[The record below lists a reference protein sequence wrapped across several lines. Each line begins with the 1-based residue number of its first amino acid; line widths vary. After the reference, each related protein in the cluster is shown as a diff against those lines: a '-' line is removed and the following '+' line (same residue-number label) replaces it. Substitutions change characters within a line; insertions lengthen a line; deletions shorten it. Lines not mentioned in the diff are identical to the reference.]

1 MDTAY
6 SKHPRVRSGENDR
19 ITQEYGRE
27 DGKSKSSKEIGHET
41 KWSDRGPTARND
53 GGNEFTKQRQDRRKI
68 KQKKEE
74 SKKKIQSFLLKVMNF
89 VGSEAE
95 FKTMLKK
102 VSRHTFVIKDYK
114 LDGHDAQCIAE
125 FPSARQVK
133 DATYAFQMHNR
144 TSKLKIVLQK
154 QEVKPRAST
163 GTKLAQCLEK
173 MTEKASGVLA
183 KHQAQMD
190 IIQERID
197 GTGHKKKVFMAVED
211 YKRKQEEMEALE
223 FKLQE
228 MDNQKKEFKGFLKC
242 TIAKL
247 EEVRAA
253 KKVDTIYSAF
263 KVECT
268 RLRTA
273 LPMYANRTEIM
284 SMVTKNQVSVLLGE
298 TGSGKST
305 QVAQYMYQAGL
316 ANEGLIVC
324 TQPRKIAAIS
334 LATHVAQEMG
344 SSVGQLVG
352 YKVGMQ
358 IRKSHDTKI
367 IYMTDHM
374 LLNECLKDKNLSSY
388 SCIIVDEA
396 HERSIYTDLL
406 LGMVKKCINN
416 RGDLRVVVT
425 SATIDPAVFV
435 DYFGGSC
442 PILSVSG
449 RMFPVDV
456 IWPEDEDIN
465 DNYEQAAVEKTIR
478 IHQSEERGDILTF
491 LTSPLEVERCC
502 ISFKENLSTEMNF
515 VCLPLHGRL
524 QANEQQ
530 KVFDSPPNGKRKIV
544 FATNSAE
551 TSITIPGIKFVID
564 TGVAKEMQFD
574 PKKNISTL
582 SVTNVTK
589 SSADQR
595 KGRAGR
601 TEVGKCFRLYSA
613 ETYDKMERN
622 SRPEILRVHL
632 GHALLKLMELGVA
645 PLEFDFVQ
653 APPRALMD
661 TAMATLEFVGAVVNK
676 TITDL
681 GKWIA
686 KLPLDPKFGAFVHE
700 AISENVGIEAMILSA
715 CCAAGESIFYRS
727 GTIEEKSNADK
738 LKVRF
743 CHEGGDLMTMLNVYR
758 EWHMQPEKTKGSW
771 CSANSINGKAIR
783 GIRET
788 VNEVLNILT
797 KEPGKKLKFE
807 LNSPQE
813 VDIKLQKMLFK
824 TFRRNICHYLGHE
837 RAGYIIVEKDQ
848 QVQLFPASSL
858 KSLGLQPDW
867 LVIEQVLKTSRDFAI
882 NVTTVSNEWILEAL
896 EKEWLQ
902 IDLENAKRQRVEQMA
917 LFEVGEQVY
926 KDFVGIRHSKL
937 REIEES
943 MKSKNNMTIIEA
955 SKQLG
960 EIVVFSQQNCEQG
973 YTNLIRDRIA
983 SIKQK
988 MQQEK
993 SEQFLSS
1000 SNSGVRV
1007 IIGAGLN
1014 IVDVL
1019 MSDEYKTIFVTGIPD
1034 IIEAMTE
1041 DYMVETFQKFGKIG
1055 RIDHF
1060 RNSKNRNNWGKI
1072 TFEKKEEAELAVQMM
1087 NGHLVVGARP
1097 SIGFRSANIFSFRS
1111 KLLWCRRPSRC
1122 FGFVIF
1128 SNDKLASRSFTN
1140 QISVGGTIVR
1150 IKPSKTNSAEVHVS
1164 MLSPHVDEDVLRQ
1177 GFENA
1182 LGLDRNEIERVTVIR
1197 HKVANTSADM
1207 LQTFRQRIRRKIE
1220 EYVKEGTYELDLR
1233 NPKEADFT
1241 YLAFVMFSKPEEG
1254 LAACAGIDHSFV
1266 MNNEVVSMKVDLK
1279 SSIMIPKLIYA
1290 KYKHV
1295 VTPLIEI
1302 LSKTERATIRQ
1313 KQLKNE
1319 NVVMDIHTDNIETMI
1334 TIKTNILSTI
1344 KGQIMSVES
1353 NEDISWLFTCD
1364 GRRLIK
1370 TVMEN
1375 TETTIVAD
1383 ERILSI
1389 FVHGS
1394 DRNKD
1399 NAIEMLTEYLKELKS
1414 GKTKKLSLRASD
1426 KPPGVMKEL
1435 MLRYEF
1441 DLNKLKMDTGLKC
1454 VELDHRFHVV
1464 TIIGD
1469 SKTVEQC
1476 ISLVEK
1482 VIEDVRKKREM
1493 HSLEPAKERDCGIC
1507 FCPIEEDEIYRLES
1521 CGHSYCKECVEL
1533 QFKSV
1538 VKNNSFPIL
1547 CSMEECAEPWAWKDI
1562 SNLAVKTGISVAV
1575 LVDKATNTFVTQN
1588 KKEYRY
1594 CPTADCPIIYRV
1606 SAKEKLFCCTECEM
1620 RICTACHNQFHDVLT
1635 CNMVESMK
1643 KDDGGLKLW
1652 MQQKAGKAKYCPKCS
1667 TPIEKT
1673 YGCNHMECLGCK
1685 AHICWVCLAYFTSGG
1700 ECYGHMLKMHDSFV

>member
-1 MDTAY
+1 MVEIIVKVSLLKTL
-6 SKHPRVRSGENDR
+6 
-19 ITQEYGRE
+19 
-27 DGKSKSSKEIGHET
+27 GKET

-53 GGNEFTKQRQDRRKI
+53 EGNESTKQHLDTGEM
-68 KQKKEE
+68 KQRIIE
-74 SKKKIQSFLLKVMNF
+74 SKKKMQTFLLKGINF

-102 VSRHTFVIKDYK
+102 VSELTFVIKDYK
-114 LDGHDAQCIAE
+114 MEGNDAQCIAE
-125 FPSARQVK
+125 FSSAQVK
-133 DATYAFQMHNR
+133 DATYAFQMHNE

-154 QEVKPRAST
+154 QKNNLQNST
-163 GTKLAQCLEK
+163 ETELGQCLEEMK
-173 MTEKASGVLA
+173 EKASDVLA
-183 KHQAQMD
+183 KHQDQMD
-190 IIQERID
+190 MILKRID
-197 GTGHKKKVFMAVED
+197 GTGHKNKVFMVVED
-211 YKRKQEEMEALE
+211 YSRKQEEEMEALQ

-228 MDNQKKEFKGFLKC
+228 MDKQKKEFDGFFKS

-247 EEVRAA
+247 EEARAA
-253 KKVDTIYSAF
+253 KNVDTALNTICSAF

-442 PILSVSG
+442 PILPVSG

-456 IWPEDEDIN
+456 IWRDEDIN
-465 DNYEQAAVEKTIR
+465 DNYEQAAVEKTIQ

-502 ISFKENLSTEMNF
+502 TSFKEHLSTEMNF

-530 KVFDSPPNGKRKIV
+530 KVFDPPPNRKRKIV

-582 SVTNVTK
+582 CVKNVTK

-601 TEVGKCFRLYSA
+601 TEAGKCFRLYSA

-661 TAMATLEFVGAVVNK
+661 TAMATLEFVGAVANK
-676 TITDL
+676 AITDL

-686 KLPLDPKFGAFVHE
+686 KLPLDPKYGAFVHE
-700 AISENVGIEAMILSA
+700 AISKNVGIEAMILSA
-715 CCAAGESIFYRS
+715 CCAAGGSIFYRS
-727 GTIEEKSNADK
+727 GTMQEKSKADK

-783 GIRET
+783 DIRET

-797 KEPGKKLKFE
+797 KEPGTKLKFE
-807 LNSPQE
+807 LNSPHE

-824 TFRRNICHYLGHE
+824 TFRRNICYYLGHE
-837 RAGYIIVEKDQ
+837 KAGYTVVEKDQ
-848 QVQLFPASSL
+848 QVHLFPASSL

-867 LVIEQVLKTSRDFAI
+867 LVFEQVLKTSRHFAI
-882 NVTTVSNEWILEAL
+882 NVTTVSHEWILEAL

-902 IDLENAKRQRVEQMA
+902 IDLENAKRQRVDQMA
-917 LFEVGEQVY
+917 LFEVGEHVY

-937 REIEES
+937 REIKES
-943 MKSKNNMTIIEA
+943 MKSKNNMMIIEA

-960 EIVVFSQQNCEQG
+960 EIVVYSQQNCGQE

-983 SIKQK
+983 CIKQK

-993 SEQFLSS
+993 IEQVLSS

-1007 IIGAGLN
+1007 IVGAGLN

-1019 MSDEYKTIFVTGIPD
+1019 MSDEYKTIFVTGIPN

-1041 DYMVETFQKFGKIG
+1041 DDMVETFQKFGKIG

-1060 RNSKNRNNWGKI
+1060 RNSKNKNNWGKI
-1072 TFEKKEEAELAVQMM
+1072 TFEKKEEAELAVRMM
-1087 NGHLVVGARP
+1087 NGNLDVGARP

-1111 KLLWCRRPSRC
+1111 KLQWCRRPSRC
-1122 FGFVIF
+1122 FGFVRF
-1128 SNDKLASRSFTN
+1128 SNAILATRSFTN
-1140 QISVGGTIVR
+1140 HVSVGGTIVR
-1150 IKPSKTNSAEVHVS
+1150 IKPSKSNSAEVHVS
-1164 MLSPHVDEDVLRQ
+1164 NLNPHVDEDVLRQ
-1177 GFENA
+1177 GFENT
-1182 LGLDRNEIERVTVIR
+1182 LGLDPNEIERVTVIR
-1197 HKVANTSADM
+1197 KKVVNASPDL
-1207 LQTFRQRIRRKIE
+1207 LQTFRQCICRKIE
-1220 EYVKEGTYELDLR
+1220 EYVKEGNYELDLR

-1241 YLAFVMFSKPEEG
+1241 YLAFVSFSKPEEG
-1254 LAACAGIDHSFV
+1254 LAACTGIDHSFV
-1266 MNNEVVSMKVDLK
+1266 MNSEVVSMKADLK
-1279 SSIMIPKLIYA
+1279 SSVMIPKLIYA

-1295 VTPLIEI
+1295 VTALINR
-1302 LSKTERATIRQ
+1302 LSKTERAIIKQ
-1313 KQLKNE
+1313 KELKNE

-1334 TIKTNILSTI
+1334 TVKNDILSAI

-1353 NEDISWLFTCD
+1353 TEDIGWLFTWD

-1375 TETTIVAD
+1375 TEITIVAD

-1389 FVHGS
+1389 SVHGF

-1414 GKTKKLSLRASD
+1414 GKTIKLSLRRSD

-1482 VIEDVRKKREM
+1482 VIEDVRKKHEM
-1493 HSLEPAKERDCGIC
+1493 HSLEPAKERNCGIC
-1507 FCPIEEDEIYRLES
+1507 FCPIEEDKIHRLES

-1533 QFKSV
+1533 QFKSA

-1547 CSMEECAEPWAWKDI
+1547 CSMEECAQPWVWKDI
-1562 SNLAVKTGISVAV
+1562 SNLAVKTGIPVAV
-1575 LVDKATNTFVTQN
+1575 LVSKATNTFVTQN

-1606 SAKEKLFCCTECEM
+1606 SEKEKLFSCTECEI
-1620 RICTACHNQFHDVLT
+1620 RICTACHNQFHDGLT
-1635 CNMVESMK
+1635 CKIVETK
-1643 KDDGGLKLW
+1643 KTDDSGLKLW
-1652 MQQKAGKAKYCPKCS
+1652 MEENAARAKYCPQCS

-1673 YGCNHMECLGCK
+1673 DGCNHMECLGCK
-1685 AHICWVCLAYFTSGG
+1685 AHICWVCLEYLTTGQ
-1700 ECYGHMLKMHDSFV
+1700 ECYGHMQEIHHSFM